1 MLKFWLIDRFWQV
14 QDCIKKGRV
23 AATLISLWSSTIEF
37 ITTTK
42 GKPAL
47 IFNGSR
53 FTLNRRMDNG
63 VCYWRCT
70 KRTCPARITT
80 EGNDLKQQTAGNSE
94 RHEKKAREE
103 ITTVPASTTTIWF
116 TWALWQYSSIQLPT
130 FTTMKS
136 SLYRSHLVVNFS

>member
-23 AATLISLWSSTIEF
+23 AATFISLWSSTIEF

-47 IFNGSR
+47 IFDGSR

-63 VCYWRCT
+63 VCYLRCT

-80 EGNDLKQQTAGNSE
+80 EGNDLKQQTAGDSE
-94 RHEKKAREE
+94 RHEKEPGKKSQQCQHLQRPSDSPEHRDS
-103 ITTVPASTTTIWF
+103 I
-116 TWALWQYSSIQLPT
+116 ALQLLT
-130 FTTMKS
+130 FTSMKS
-136 SLYRSHLVVNFS
+136 SLYRSHLVVNVS